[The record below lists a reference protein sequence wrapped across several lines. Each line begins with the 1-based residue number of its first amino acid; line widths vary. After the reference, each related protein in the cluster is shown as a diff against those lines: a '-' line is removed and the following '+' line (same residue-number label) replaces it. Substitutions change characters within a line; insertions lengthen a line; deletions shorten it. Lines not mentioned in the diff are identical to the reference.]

1 MSSWRC
7 GDVAP
12 RTKGCWDLSQHKD
25 EKVDVGPTRLLAG
38 HTAAAHKGKPRA
50 GLLWAT
56 ALCGS
61 TNTLCVQKENVR
73 WVENAVRARLVPV
86 DSSLVKRVLFCSLD
100 VSQQLAGRQRR

>member
-1 MSSWRC
+1 MRC
-7 GDVAP
+7 ELMALWGRGASD
-12 RTKGCWDLSQHKD
+12 KGVLGPQPAHKD

-61 TNTLCVQKENVR
+61 TNTLCVQKANVR
-73 WVENAVRARLVPV
+73 CVEKAVRARL
-86 DSSLVKRVLFCSLD
+86 
-100 VSQQLAGRQRR
+100 